1 MMNKLLIAGIF
12 ILSSATAQAATDDD
26 FLAARDAYRNKDQ
39 KQLDKAAAKLQG
51 HLLVQYAEYW
61 KILNKIKEVD
71 NSEFRRFLM
80 QYPDTPLAEQLRGE
94 WLKQL
99 GKQQNWEVFNAEF
112 PSLKSPDAEIT
123 CYSLQA
129 RMASKDAEAVKEGR
143 ALWFTGKAAPDSC
156 QQVFDAMM
164 TNQIIMAPDVWSRIR
179 LAFEAGGIS
188 LARRLNANLPAN
200 ETMND
205 RQLSAAYDSPQL
217 LLEKNNLDYKT
228 RPGREI
234 AMFAIHRLAHT
245 QASLA
250 SYHWAN
256 LQEKFSPAERNYVWS
271 LIGFEGA
278 RNHEPLALNWY
289 RNAADSTILS
299 DSQLAWRA
307 RAALRVQE
315 WADVLASIEQLSP
328 PEQRESN
335 WRYWKGRA
343 LKELGKPEAAS
354 EILTPLAKEYLFYG
368 LLAAEE
374 LGADP
379 VQPPTEESKPAPEEL
394 KAMAKVPGV
403 QRALLLHKLSLDIEG
418 TREWIAAVKGLD
430 DSQLLA
436 ASELARQANW
446 PERSINTADRTQQQH
461 DFSQRYPTPYEASM
475 RQYSQERGIDESWV
489 YGLVRQESR
498 FMADVRSRAG
508 AVGLMQ
514 IMPATAQWLAKRAGL
529 KNFQGHTTL
538 QAETNISLGTYY
550 LKYLLDELA
559 HPVLATAAYN
569 AGPSRAKRWRDDKP
583 LEGAIYAETIPFL
596 ETRDYVKKVMS
607 NAQFYSARLGLPMQ
621 TLKQRLGTV
630 PSKPVGAPPEPDSTR
645 PD

>member
-1 MMNKLLIAGIF
+1 MMNKLFSAWFLMAISTIALAG
-12 ILSSATAQAATDDD
+12 ADDD
-26 FLAARDAYRNKDQ
+26 FLAARDAYRNRDQ
-39 KQLDKAAAKLQG
+39 KQLDKVVGKLQG
-51 HLLVQYAEYW
+51 HPLAQYAEYW
-61 KILNKIKEVD
+61 KIVNKIKEVD
-71 NSEFRRFLM
+71 NSEFRRFLGH
-80 QYPDTPLAEQLRGE
+80 YPDTPLAEQLRGE

-112 PSLKSPDAEIT
+112 PLLKNADPEIT

-129 RMASKDAEAVKEGR
+129 RAANKDAEAIKEGR
-143 ALWFTGKAAPDSC
+143 ALWFNGKAAPESC
-156 QQVFDAMM
+156 QPVFDAMM
-164 TNQIIMAPDVWSRIR
+164 SNQIITAPDVWSRIR
-179 LAFEAGGIS
+179 LAFEAGSIS
-188 LARRLNANLPAN
+188 LARRLNQSLPAN

-205 RQLSAAYDSPQL
+205 KQLAAAYDSPQL

-228 RPGREI
+228 RAGREI
-234 AMFAIHRLAHT
+234 VMFAIHRLAHT
-245 QASLA
+245 QSSLA
-250 SYHWAN
+250 AFHWNN
-256 LQEKFSPAERNYVWS
+256 LQEKFSPAERNYVWA
-271 LIGFEGA
+271 LIGYEGA

-289 RNAADSTILS
+289 RHAADTTILS
-299 DSQLAWRA
+299 DAQLAWRA

-315 WADVLASIEQLSP
+315 WADVLASIEQLSS

-354 EILTPLAKEYLFYG
+354 EILTPLSKEYLFYG

-374 LGADP
+374 LGAEP
-379 VQPPTEESKPAPEEL
+379 VQPPTEESKPTPDEL

-403 QRALLLHKLSLDIEG
+403 QRALLLHKLGLDTEG
-418 TREWIAAVKGLD
+418 TKEWIAAVKGID

-436 ASELARQANW
+436 AAELARQANW

-461 DFSQRYPTPYEASM
+461 DFSQRYPTPYESAM
-475 RQYSQERGIDESWV
+475 LQYSKERGVDASWV
-489 YGLVRQESR
+489 YGLTRQESR
-498 FMADVRSRAG
+498 FTADIRSRAG
-508 AVGLMQ
+508 AMGLMQ
-514 IMPATAQWLAKRAGL
+514 IMPATGQWLAKKAGI
-529 KNFQGHTTL
+529 KNY
-538 QAETNISLGTYY
+538 QASATILPDTNISLGTYY
-550 LKYLLDELA
+550 LKYLLEELA

-607 NAQFYSARLGLPMQ
+607 NAQFYSVRLGLPMQ
-621 TLKQRLGTV
+621 TLKKRLGTV
-630 PSKPVGAPPEPDSTR
+630 PSKPSGAAPEPDSTR